1 MKKVLE
7 QFRNGDLSPIT
18 KVARLQLSEE
28 APASKWSLANRVLAY
43 VQSGEIDCRGFRQ
56 WEQVGRYIKKGESA
70 VYILRPVMVRRRK
83 EDSEE
88 LEDNYTCLG
97 FSTVPVFAASST
109 EGSCQ
114 LAAYRPVTYPP
125 LYEVAHKLG
134 VSVEYVPVSSDKLG
148 DCRIDGER
156 IRLGSHDTRVFF
168 HELAHAIHA
177 RIEGELKPGQQQ
189 EQETVAEFSAAV
201 LMDLYGFEDTT
212 GNAWNYISGYSREP
226 LLAISKALGTVEK
239 VLQVIIDLE
248 RSE

>member
-1 MKKVLE
+1 MTFSKRAETSMKKVLE

-109 EGSCQ
+109 EGSC
-114 LAAYRPVTYPP
+114 
-125 LYEVAHKLG
+125 
-134 VSVEYVPVSSDKLG
+134 
-148 DCRIDGER
+148 
-156 IRLGSHDTRVFF
+156 
-168 HELAHAIHA
+168 
-177 RIEGELKPGQQQ
+177 
-189 EQETVAEFSAAV
+189 
-201 LMDLYGFEDTT
+201 
-212 GNAWNYISGYSREP
+212 
-226 LLAISKALGTVEK
+226 
-239 VLQVIIDLE
+239 
-248 RSE
+248 